1 MNHLGSWEEFKVVMD
16 LGFKKQSD
24 WFVLH
29 QVSLKTLSTQTN
41 PTPAMLNVGRGL
53 IGKQKFGALVPK
65 RWAKRAVTRNTVKR
79 QIFNVFS
86 EFQPKLQTEHAM
98 VIRLR
103 KEIKKIDYKSARS
116 TELIKKIQSELHEL
130 LGKAKAP

>member
-16 LGFKKQSD
+16 LGSACHSN

-29 QVSLKTLSTQTN
+29 QVSLKTLEAQTN
-41 PTPAMLNVGRGL
+41 PTPAVLSVGKDL
-53 IGKQKFGALVPK
+53 IGSQKFGALVPK

-86 EFQPKLQTEHAM
+86 KFQSKLQVEHAM

-103 KEIKKIDYKSARS
+103 REIKKNEYKSARS
-116 TELIKKIQSELHEL
+116 GELVKKIQSELYEL
-130 LGKAKAP
+130 LASAKVQ

>member
-16 LGFKKQSD
+16 LGYAKHSN

-29 QVSLKTLSTQTN
+29 QVSLKTLLTQTN

-53 IGKQKFGALVPK
+53 IGSHKLGALVPK

-86 EFQPKLQTEHAM
+86 KFQPKLQIEHAM

-103 KEIKKIDYKSARS
+103 REIKKTDYKSARS
-116 TELIKKIQSELHEL
+116 TELIKKIQDELHEL
-130 LGKAKAP
+130 LAKAKAQ